1 MRTPSA
7 VFLFWL
13 ISCGLALLACSSAKP
28 PPDAKPDFARGNQI
42 FNGYCA
48 ECHLNPENEAPQLD
62 EADDWDMR
70 THQWANILQNH
81 ANQGF
86 LSMPAKGGHGELSS
100 QHIGDALFFMET
112 KIRSL
117 P

>member
-1 MRTPSA
+1 MKSN
-7 VFLFWL
+7 FQ
-13 ISCGLALLACSSAKP
+13 LALLVACWLELGGCSSAKP
-28 PPDAKPDFARGNQI
+28 PDPKPDFARGNQI

-48 ECHLNPENEAPQLD
+48 ECHLNTENEAPQLD

-70 THQWANILQNH
+70 TRQWVAVLKDH
-81 ANQGF
+81 AKNGF
-86 LSMPAKGGHGELSS
+86 LEMPAKGGHPELTS
-100 QHIGDALFFMET
+100 QNISDALYFMEV